1 MPLTADDRYVVAK
14 ARIGQSTFR
23 KRLIE
28 KYNDACCLC
37 GLNFPQ
43 LLVASH
49 IKPWAYCN
57 PIEKADIHNGL
68 LLCRNHDALFNQH
81 LITFDTKGKIII
93 YETIARTDYPKLFL
107 DENMRITLIKEM
119 RGYMLA
125 HRRMALGKKT
135 LEVNRLSMSIK

>member
-28 KYNDACCLC
+28 KYNGACCLC

-57 PIEKADIHNGL
+57 PIEKADI
-68 LLCRNHDALFNQH
+68 
-81 LITFDTKGKIII
+81 KGKIII

-135 LEVNRLSMSIK
+135 LEVNKY